1 MEILFFFKSM
11 FLVGAKFLLGWDS
24 NHNLR
29 LSRRSSCILSTWL
42 WPLSYREAMT
52 LSVEP
57 HSRYLYTNLLL
68 RMKIKPSKK
77 SLKQYSHSR
86 WSLLRSSI
94 RIAQKKSEC
103 LLITAKIIYQYQ
115 WIITF
120 QLFASKIVNE
130 NLWRVRSTLSS
141 LGTLIPGASFI
152 FFIFFVIF

>member
-1 MEILFFFKSM
+1 MSYRPEKLHFQSM
-11 FLVGAKFLLGWDS
+11 FLVGAKFLLGWDL

-29 LSRRSSCILSTWL
+29 LSRRSNCILSTRL

-77 SLKQYSHSR
+77 SFKQHSHSR

-130 NLWRVRSTLSS
+130 NLWRVRS
-141 LGTLIPGASFI
+141 LIFSRHSCSRR
-152 FFIFFVIF
+152 FFYFFG